1 MTLDQIVGPKGNKE
15 FTDLITVMGCNVGSK
30 FDLNKLQFNKIIIA
44 SDADVDGLFIR
55 SLLMAFFFK
64 IFPEIIKDGR
74 LFIAEPPLYRIADKK
89 DPFVINK
96 EDYIQRYVKAV
107 SKDYR
112 LGYLMS
118 SKDVELRY
126 LNKDEW
132 TSFLS
137 ETSSYVDDIVM
148 LVDHYKVN
156 SRLLEM
162 IYEEFALMNID
173 YGTTPV
179 ATAIFNLNVQHLIDR
194 IGTEFH
200 EIEYDDERKF
210 IIGVIDAKQQLI
222 EIDETLIRKGLST
235 IKILQNWMAPEDG
248 AIILKENRTGIE
260 HKMSLLGILKMLKKY
275 QPDILHRFKG
285 LGENDEDD
293 IRTTIMNPN
302 TRTLIKVNITDIEND
317 MKIFQVLRGS
327 SPNDALARKTLMKD
341 YKIPKELIDT

>member
-1 MTLDQIVGPKGNKE
+1 
-15 FTDLITVMGCNVGSK
+15 
-30 FDLNKLQFNKIIIA
+30 
-44 SDADVDGLFIR
+44 
-55 SLLMAFFFK
+55 MAFFFK
-64 IFPEIIKDGR
+64 IFPEIINDGR

-118 SKDVELRY
+118 SKDIELRY

-132 TSFLS
+132 ATFLS
-137 ETSSYVDDIVM
+137 ETSSYVDDIAM
-148 LVDHYKVN
+148 LVDHYKIN

-173 YGTTPV
+173 YDTASV
-179 ATAIFNLNVQHLIDR
+179 STAISNLNVQHLIDR
-194 IGTEFH
+194 IGTEFR

-222 EIDETLIRKGLST
+222 EIDETLIRKGLSI

-248 AIILKENRTGIE
+248 AMILKENKTGIE

-275 QPDILHRFKG
+275 QPDIIHRFKG
-285 LGENDEDD
+285 LGENDESD

-327 SPNDALARKTLMKD
+327 SPSDALARKTIMKD